1 MKPKFKVGDKV
12 RYNRK
17 ALKRHQVPQSIQDEF
32 RGRSRTV
39 MDTRYCPRRG
49 RVFYRL
55 GGRGHGQEIYYEFSS
70 HQLILARDTGKGR
83 PKEKRRRRVQAW

>member
-1 MKPKFKVGDKV
+1 MKQKFHIGDKV

-17 ALKRHQVPQSIQDEF
+17 ALKRHQVPQSVVDEF
-32 RGRSRTV
+32 RHRSRIV
-39 MDTRYCPRRG
+39 VDTRYCPRRG

-70 HQLILARDTGKGR
+70 HQLILARDTGIGQ
-83 PKEKRRRRVQAW
+83 PKKKRRRRVQAW